1 MSLKGLTSKTGH
13 IEYYRDVEEM
23 GLAYAAGG
31 NAVIFY
37 QSLAVS
43 QKVKLSS
50 PLCARHGTLS
60 CNEKKNETLLHIKNR
75 NENVQSGFICNS
87 PKLKTA
93 RLAEHR

>member
-13 IEYYRDVEEM
+13 IEHYRDVEEM
-23 GLAYAAGG
+23 GLEYAAGG
-31 NAVIFY
+31 NAVIFH

-50 PLCARHGTLS
+50 LCARHGTLS

-87 PKLKTA
+87 PKLKIG